1 MNSDIVPSPFT
12 EPLYIIIFTMSVIS
26 FMLGG
31 IIIVR
36 SLRMKKK
43 LSSTSTMI
51 LHLIFITVIQTISYS
66 LNWVY
71 NEDLVPRFG
80 GTMCTIQAFFMIV
93 STLSQESGLK

>member
-36 SLRMKKK
+36 SLLMKKK

-66 LNWVY
+66 LN
-71 NEDLVPRFG
+71 EDLVPRFG
-80 GTMCTIQAFFMIV
+80 ELCALYRHF
-93 STLSQESGLK
+93 L